1 MTRHLF
7 LTALLTTLLVGFAGC
22 PLGLVGSDGEED
34 TETEVEYRGEVKNVV
49 GTISRRTTDIFVI
62 VADKETVT
70 GTSTTVFQP
79 MNLPE
84 AFKKDS
90 LRVVFSGKL
99 RVAESDIRYLGAPL
113 ELDDI
118 RRHDQE

>member
-1 MTRHLF
+1 MIRHLF
-7 LTALLTTLLVGFAGC
+7 LTALLATLLVGFAGC

-49 GTISRRTTDIFVI
+49 GTISRRTTEIFVI
-62 VADKETVT
+62 FADKETVT

-84 AFKKDS
+84 AFQQDS

>member
-1 MTRHLF
+1 MIRHLF
-7 LTALLTTLLVGFAGC
+7 LTALLTTLLVGFLGC

-49 GTISRRTTDIFVI
+49 GTISQRTEETFVI
-62 VADKETVT
+62 FADKETVT
-70 GTSTTVFQP
+70 STSTTVFQP

-84 AFKKDS
+84 AFKQDS

-118 RRHDQE
+118 RLLSQE

>member
-1 MTRHLF
+1 MTKYLL

-34 TETEVEYRGEVKNVV
+34 TETEVEYRGEVKDAV
-49 GTISRRTTDIFVI
+49 GTISRGSTETFLIF
-62 VADKETVT
+62 ADKETVS
-70 GTSTTVFQP
+70 GTSITVFQP
-79 MNLPE
+79 INLPE
-84 AFKKDS
+84 AFKQDS

-99 RVAESDIRYLGAPL
+99 IVPHPLVRYMGGPL

-118 RRHDQE
+118 RRHNPD

>member
-1 MTRHLF
+1 MIRHLI
-7 LTALLTTLLVGFAGC
+7 LAALLATLLVGFLGC

-49 GTISRRTTDIFVI
+49 GTISQRGWEGYIIF
-62 VADKETVT
+62 ADKETVT
-70 GTSTTVFQP
+70 GTSITVFQP

-84 AFKKDS
+84 AFKQDS

-99 RVAESDIRYLGAPL
+99 IVPHPLVKYPGAPL